1 MVATLERQPV
11 TYAPRG
17 AAKDLLESRV
27 FEILIEG
34 PVGTGKSF
42 GVLWKMHLAALKYP
56 GMRGILLRK
65 TQKSL
70 TESAIQTFM
79 KILATHPAN
88 YGVKG
93 FSGNIEE
100 PRAFKY
106 PNGSRLVVGGLDNA
120 GKVMS
125 AEYDLAAVF
134 EATQITLEDVEALV
148 TRLRNGVMPYQQL
161 IMDCN
166 PDAPTHWLNQRAL
179 DGKTTRL
186 RSRHKDNPMLWSAK
200 DNDWTEFGREYVV
213 ERLDSLTG
221 VRRKRN
227 LDGIWAAAEGQI
239 FEEWDPQIHVIPRFD
254 IPADWTRYWCIDFG
268 YVHAFVWNW
277 YAVDHDGRI
286 YLYRQIYMSRRL
298 VEDHAA
304 QGLRLSA
311 NEPRP
316 RAIITDHDAED
327 RATFERHTGMKT
339 TAAQKNVK
347 GGIQAVQERL
357 RVQPDGKPRLFIL
370 EDSLVERDQMLKA
383 EGRTTSTEEEFT
395 SYVWDQ
401 RKSGVVREK
410 EVPVKED
417 DHGMDNIRYMT
428 AHLDL
433 RKRKGLATA

>member
-1 MVATLERQPV
+1 MLAAPERQAV

-17 AAKDLLESRV
+17 AARELLESRD
-27 FEILIEG
+27 FEVLVEG
-34 PVGTGKSF
+34 PVGTGKSY

-70 TESAIQTFM
+70 TESAIQTYM

-134 EATQITLEDVEALV
+134 EATQIKLEDVEALV
-148 TRLRNGVMPYQQL
+148 TRLRNGMMPYQQL

-186 RSRHKDNPMLWSAK
+186 RSRHKDNPLLWDTEA
-200 DNDWTEFGREYVV
+200 NDWTDFGREYVV

-239 FEEWDPQIHVIPRFD
+239 FEEWDPQIHIIPRFD
-254 IPADWTRYWCIDFG
+254 IPEDWQRYWCIDFG

-277 YAVDHDGRI
+277 YAVDGDGRI

-304 QGLRLSA
+304 HGLRLSEG
-311 NEPRP
+311 EPRP
-316 RAIITDHDAED
+316 RDIIVDHDAED
-327 RATFERHTGMKT
+327 RATFTRHTGLRT
-339 TAAQKNVK
+339 TPATKNVLS
-347 GGIQAVQERL
+347 GIQAVQERL
-357 RVQPDGKPRLFIL
+357 RVQPDGRPRFYIL
-370 EDSLVERDQMLKA
+370 EDSLVERDQQLKTD
-383 EGRTTSTEEEFT
+383 GRTTSTEEEFT
-395 SYVWDQ
+395 SYVWDE
-401 RKSGVVREK
+401 RKEA
-410 EVPVKED
+410 PVKED
-417 DHGMDNIRYMT
+417 DHGVDNVRYMV
-428 AHLDL
+428 AHLDV
-433 RKRKGLATA
+433 RKKKGLWSI